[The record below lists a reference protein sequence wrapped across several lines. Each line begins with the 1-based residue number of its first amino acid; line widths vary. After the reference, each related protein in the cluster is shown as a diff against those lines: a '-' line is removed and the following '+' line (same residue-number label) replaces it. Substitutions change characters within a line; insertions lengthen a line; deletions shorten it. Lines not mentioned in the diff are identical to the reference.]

1 MFFYRSC
8 LLMLSAISVAVFLLS
23 ACSEDG
29 VSAPP
34 YSLATEIENTDAI
47 YYYQIDAEQQEIRLH
62 SNGRCRMLSGTGF
75 AWEKSADV
83 NAAAFRYTFSN
94 DTLYLKAGGESVLV
108 RTSGTPGSLE
118 GTWKVVRYYNWL
130 GDEVPGESE
139 GLTANRQI
147 TISGNNFKETN
158 QIASTFDFTKT
169 IGFYE
174 VVNNVAE
181 TQDGS
186 DNGSFGANNQF
197 FNENAYD
204 LLVYSA
210 MTNEY
215 TILNRTNTS
224 IEFLRKGQSFLLEV
238 LNPEVT
244 AFSKSIMLKV
254 SSNGKSCVSEYK
266 KFNVTENS
274 CDGLV
279 PAPLVFSRSEEEFFY
294 SAEYSNKYKFRRCF
308 VSLFK

>member
-1 MFFYRSC
+1 M
-8 LLMLSAISVAVFLLS
+8 
-23 ACSEDG
+23 
-29 VSAPP
+29 
-34 YSLATEIENTDAI
+34 
-47 YYYQIDAEQQEIRLH
+47 
-62 SNGRCRMLSGTGF
+62 
-75 AWEKSADV
+75 
-83 NAAAFRYTFSN
+83 
-94 DTLYLKAGGESVLV
+94 
-108 RTSGTPGSLE
+108 
-118 GTWKVVRYYNWL
+118 
-130 GDEVPGESE
+130 
-139 GLTANRQI
+139 TANRQI

-169 IGFYE
+169 TGFYA

-186 DNGSFGANNQF
+186 DNGSYGADNQF
-197 FNENAYD
+197 FHENAYD

-244 AFSKSIMLKV
+244 AFSMSIMLKV

-266 KFNVTENS
+266 DFNMTENS
-274 CDGLV
+274 CDWLV
-279 PAPLVFSRSEEEFFY
+279 PAPLVFSHSEDGFIY
-294 SAEYSNKYKFRRCF
+294 AAEYSNKYEFRRCF